1 MYLSMRGGTSYNTL
15 CWGLET
21 MKDLNIKLLDQYSGQ
36 LIEYATLYGSKILLA
51 LLTLVIGLWVIRYLV
66 RGFSRAL
73 ATAAIEATLAI
84 FLAKLAG
91 TALKILLLISVASM
105 IGIETTSFIALFG
118 AAGLAVGLA
127 LQGSLSNFAGGILI
141 LLFKP
146 YKIGDYIEAQGLS
159 GTVKEIQIF
168 NTVMHTPDRKTVI
181 IPNGS
186 ISNGNIINYSLSP
199 IRRVDMIF
207 GIGYGDDL
215 KKAKTILEQLV
226 AADERILK
234 DPESQVVL
242 AALADNSV
250 NFSVRAFVNAA
261 DYWGVYFDMNEKVKL
276 TFDEQGISIPY
287 PQRDVHLHYPQ
298 GMNGSKDSI

>member
-1 MYLSMRGGTSYNTL
+1 M
-15 CWGLET
+15 E
-21 MKDLNIKLLDQYSGQ
+21 DLNIKLLDQYSGQ

-51 LLTLVIGLWVIRYLV
+51 LITLLLGLWLIRYLV
-66 RGFSRAL
+66 QGFSRAL
-73 ATAAIEATLAI
+73 TSAAIETTLAV

-91 TALKILLLISVASM
+91 TVLKVLLLISVASM

-168 NTVMHTPDRKTVI
+168 NTIMHTPDRKTVI

-199 IRRVDMIF
+199 VRRVDMVF
-207 GIGYGDDL
+207 GIGYDDDL
-215 KKAKTILEQLV
+215 KKAKAILERLV
-226 AADERILK
+226 AADDRILK

-250 NFSVRAFVNAA
+250 NFSVRAFVNSA
-261 DYWGVYFDMNEKVKL
+261 DYWGVYFEMNEKVKL

-298 GMNGSKDSI
+298 GMNSSKESI

>member
-1 MYLSMRGGTSYNTL
+1 
-15 CWGLET
+15 